1 MARDKSLCVGEVVD
15 ILVPTDPIVITEY
28 GTADVVYDNSKQH
41 IYDMTKRVRLRGIK
55 NITNDGRT
63 LIIVVYPE

>member
-1 MARDKSLCVGEVVD
+1 MARGKSLCVGEVVD
-15 ILVPTDPIVITEY
+15 ILVPTDPIIITED

-41 IYDMTKRVRLRGIK
+41 IYDMTMRVRLRGIK

>member
-15 ILVPTDPIVITEY
+15 ILVPTDPIVITED
-28 GTADVVYDNSKQH
+28 GTADVVYDNSKRH
-41 IYDMTKRVRLRGIK
+41 IYDMTMRVRLRSIK